1 MALDTRESIPEIS
14 VFHVHRQEALDLVE
28 IAEFYLSPTLAHH
41 SVRLIRLPIVK
52 TIKNRQRE
60 RERRRDVEDRHG
72 TWVDEYFSTDS
83 GGGYLTP
90 RRVDV
95 GLPKACD
102 SSAQRALYAPNRLC
116 SNLFPLPRARIPLPA
131 KERRLGSP
139 RRVYLCSLNLA
150 KLPILIKI
158 KTSPTVQ
165 NLAVYNPFPRVSRC
179 ILLSILILRNTTC
192 PGIRNY
198 SELCPVNVH

>member
-1 MALDTRESIPEIS
+1 M
-14 VFHVHRQEALDLVE
+14 
-28 IAEFYLSPTLAHH
+28 
-41 SVRLIRLPIVK
+41 
-52 TIKNRQRE
+52 
-60 RERRRDVEDRHG
+60 EDRHG

-131 KERRLGSP
+131 VRKNDVLEVL
-139 RRVYLCSLNLA
+139 VEYIFVL
-150 KLPILIKI
+150 
-158 KTSPTVQ
+158 
-165 NLAVYNPFPRVSRC
+165 
-179 ILLSILILRNTTC
+179 
-192 PGIRNY
+192 
-198 SELCPVNVH
+198 

>member
-131 KERRLGSP
+131 VRKNDVLE
-139 RRVYLCSLNLA
+139 VLA
-150 KLPILIKI
+150 EYIF
-158 KTSPTVQ
+158 V
-165 NLAVYNPFPRVSRC
+165 
-179 ILLSILILRNTTC
+179 LRT
-192 PGIRNY
+192 
-198 SELCPVNVH
+198 